1 MYFVFGVQRYSYRHL
16 LHGTDFREFAV
27 PSKLP
32 ICESLG
38 GKIGFAVKWQ
48 SKVVKQSKFGS
59 KVQMCESIAG
69 KID

>member
-1 MYFVFGVQRYSYRHL
+1 MPL
-16 LHGTDFREFAV
+16 
-27 PSKLP
+27 KLP

-69 KID
+69 KIRLAVNI